1 MFSNL
6 ESTHMCRCCLYPP
19 TTILGIFAIL
29 RSFLII
35 LSKTYLQKH
44 KSKTFKMNQALKF
57 RKSVKKWLWE
67 SLICT
72 AVTMY
77 LHTYSAR
84 TLQSTF
90 VDQLQTRNINMYMF
104 HWHCK
109 FFFIFCIDLTSFCF
123 PICIDN
129 TNFLYFLHWQVKFL
143 RFLNLAMQIF

>member
-67 SLICT
+67 NLICA

-77 LHTYSAR
+77 LHTYSVIPIII
-84 TLQSTF
+84 TGSILSTG
-90 VDQLQTRNINMYMF
+90 L
-104 HWHCK
+104 K
-109 FFFIFCIDLTSFCF
+109 GEEFFYFLHRFGEFFPPIFIGKA
-123 PICIDN
+123 
-129 TNFLYFLHWQVKFL
+129 NFLYFLHWQVKFFKIL
-143 RFLNLAMQIF
+143 R